1 VVEYESG
8 GLSAIQ
14 DQLNALTRMAAL
26 LLVQGCDRLSDQV
39 DLLHRAGLQPKLI
52 ADLLETTPNT
62 VSVQI
67 SKKRALTRMNKR
79 SARLSRKSSEPN
91 S

>member
-1 VVEYESG
+1 MADREIEGIS
-8 GLSAIQ
+8 S
-14 DQLNALTRMAAL
+14 QLDTLTRMAAL
-26 LLVQGCDRLSDQV
+26 LLVQNRQRLADQIDV
-39 DLLHRAGLQPKLI
+39 LHRAGLQPKLI

-67 SKKRALTRMNKR
+67 SRKRAL
-79 SARLSRKSSEPN
+79 ARTARPSQRGVTSEPP